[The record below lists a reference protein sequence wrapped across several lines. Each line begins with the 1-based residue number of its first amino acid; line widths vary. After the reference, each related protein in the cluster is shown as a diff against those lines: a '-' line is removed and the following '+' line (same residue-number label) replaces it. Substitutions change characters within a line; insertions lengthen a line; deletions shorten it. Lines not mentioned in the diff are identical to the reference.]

1 MSKTKL
7 NIKKHKKLRRKVLR
21 KDKGW
26 EEILVNLTIK
36 DINKYKGELK

>member
-7 NIKKHKKLRRKVLR
+7 NIKKHKKMRRKVLR

-26 EEILVNLTIK
+26 EEILVNLTIE
-36 DINKYKGELK
+36 DINKNKGELK

>member
-7 NIKKHKKLRRKVLR
+7 NIKKHKKMRRKVLR

-26 EEILVNLTIK
+26 EEVLVNLTIQ
-36 DINKYKGELK
+36 DINKYKGESK

>member
-26 EEILVNLTIK
+26 EEILVNLTIE
-36 DINKYKGELK
+36 DINKNKGELK